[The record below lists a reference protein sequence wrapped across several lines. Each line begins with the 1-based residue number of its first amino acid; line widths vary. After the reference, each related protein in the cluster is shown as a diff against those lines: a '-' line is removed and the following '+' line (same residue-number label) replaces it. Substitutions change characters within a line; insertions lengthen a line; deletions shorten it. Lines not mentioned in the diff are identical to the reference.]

1 MQARPGEFRVD
12 GCRIDLTSMGMR
24 CRISSLQARILALT
38 THHMK
43 KATQSVAF
51 GNAGGSGEI
60 RTRDQW
66 IKSPLLYRLSYRPLK
81 DLT

>member
-1 MQARPGEFRVD
+1 MPGNPGEVRMA
-12 GCRIDLTSMGMR
+12 GCRTDLTGMGMR
-24 CRISSLQARILALT
+24 CRISSPHARDLWGIPIE
-38 THHMK
+38 
-43 KATQSVAF
+43 KATLCVAF